1 MTESNQNK
9 IGRRNLIVAAVTG
22 AVAAPLISSLMAS
35 QAFAADAKKAAKG
48 AAAPAAKDDIKM
60 AKTEGPNA
68 NPVAKA
74 LGYIEKS
81 KTPGK
86 SCSNC
91 QLFTADTAKKDGKA
105 IGKCTMITGVS
116 VYADAY
122 CNSWAKK
129 S

>member
-1 MTESNQNK
+1 MNESYQNEL
-9 IGRRNLIVAAVTG
+9 GRRNLLVAAVTG
-22 AVAAPLISSLMAS
+22 AVVAPLIASLVAS

-60 AKTEGPNA
+60 AKVDGPDA

-74 LGYIEKS
+74 LGYIEKTKIPE
-81 KTPGK
+81 KT
-86 SCSNC
+86 CANC
-91 QLFTADTAKKDGKA
+91 QLFTADAAKKDGKV
-105 IGKCTMITGVS
+105 IGKCTMITGAF
-116 VYADAY
+116 VYAEGY